1 MRARLAIALIVVLGS
16 LGVVVGVARAQ
27 DRNDVS
33 RARAATAQFHDLTV
47 AQAQGYALLTDA
59 QKIACI
65 DDPAGGMGIH
75 YAKGTLVN
83 DPEEAATT
91 PEALVYQPD
100 KNGRL
105 TLGAVEY
112 VVLKAA
118 WEGAGHT
125 SPPSLFGHSFQLVE
139 AGNRYGLPAF
149 YKLHAWLWK
158 HNPTGMFQ
166 DWNPRVTCRST

>member
-100 KNGRL
+100 KNG
-105 TLGAVEY
+105 
-112 VVLKAA
+112 
-118 WEGAGHT
+118 HT